1 LTIAEIRPHGFDT
14 GAGWAYGAHMLPQW
28 VIERKRDGQALTA
41 DEIRGFIDG
50 FTRGDIPDYQMS
62 ALAMAVFF
70 RGMTPGETAA
80 LTRAMLDSGD
90 RLDTSSIAKPKVDKH
105 STGGIGDKISLPLA
119 PVAAACGVA
128 VPMIS
133 GRGLGITGGTL
144 DKLEAIPGYR
154 TDLSTAEFLDVIHGC
169 GCSIIGQ
176 TDRLAPADR
185 KLYALRDV
193 TGTVPSIPLIT
204 ASILSKKL
212 AEGLDGLVM
221 DVKCGRGAFMRTRAQ
236 ARALAESLVRTG
248 AALGVRVSG
257 WITAMDEPLGR
268 TAGNALEVVEAIDVL
283 RGRGPADVVELT
295 LALGAEMVRLAG
307 QTTDETEARRRCRE
321 ALDSGR
327 ALAVFRDM
335 VRRQGGDPAVVDDP
349 ARLPSC
355 RLRRELRAPAAGV
368 VVDVDAECLGRACL
382 VLGAGRTKTTDTVD
396 PGAGISG
403 LLKRGERVVTGEPLV
418 VLHASDEKRLD
429 EAERLLKDAFGI
441 GPMPDAR
448 PLMLERVAG

>member
-1 LTIAEIRPHGFDT
+1 
-14 GAGWAYGAHMLPQW
+14 MLPQW
-28 VIERKRDGQALTA
+28 LIEKKRDGQALTA

-70 RGMTPGETAA
+70 RGMTPDETAA
-80 LTRAMLDSGD
+80 LTQAMLESGD
-90 RLDTSSIAKPKVDKH
+90 RLDTSSLAKPKVDKH

-119 PVAAACGVA
+119 PVVAACGVA

-144 DKLEAIPGYR
+144 DKLDSISGYR
-154 TDLSTAEFLDVIHGC
+154 TNLSTVEFLDVIRGC

-221 DVKCGRGAFMRTRAQ
+221 DVKCGRGAFMRTREQ

-248 AALGVRVSG
+248 SAMGVRVTA
-257 WITAMDEPLGR
+257 WITSMDEPLGR
-268 TAGNALEVVEAIDVL
+268 TVGNALEVGEAIDVL
-283 RGRGPADVVELT
+283 RGRGPSDVVELT
-295 LALGAEMVRLAG
+295 MALGAEMVRLGGLTHDAA
-307 QTTDETEARRRCRE
+307 EARRRCQA

-327 ALAVFRDM
+327 ALAIFRDM
-335 VRRQGGDPAVVDDP
+335 VRRQGGDPAVIDDP
-349 ARLPSC
+349 TRLPASRC
-355 RLRRELRAPAAGV
+355 RRELRAAAGGV
-368 VVDVDAECLGRACL
+368 VTDVDAECLGRACL
-382 VLGAGRTKTTDTVD
+382 VLGAGRSKTTDTVD

-403 LLKRGERVVTGEPLV
+403 LLKRGERVETGQPLG
-418 VLHASDEKRLD
+418 VLHASGEARLD
-429 EAERLLKDAFGI
+429 EAEALLKTAFTI
-441 GPMPDAR
+441 GTMPGVA
-448 PLMLERVAG
+448 PLMLERVAR